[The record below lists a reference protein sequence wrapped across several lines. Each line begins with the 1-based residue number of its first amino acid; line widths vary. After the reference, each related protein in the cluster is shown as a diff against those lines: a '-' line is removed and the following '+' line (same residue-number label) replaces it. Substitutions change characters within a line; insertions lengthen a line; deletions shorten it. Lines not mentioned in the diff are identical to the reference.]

1 MQRIGIIYR
10 EHPLAAVEMAAMLEG
25 LLQRHGITTWK
36 QAVERDHEIDATIT
50 KSDMIIVLGGDGTI
64 LSAARQSAGDATPIL
79 GVNFG
84 HVGFLAELEPE
95 QVASELP
102 YYLAGDYWVDER
114 TMLAG
119 VLHANGQQ
127 QTFLALNDI
136 VVARGPEPRVIRFTI
151 RVDDAYYASVTA
163 DGMIVAT
170 ATGSTAYNLAA
181 GGPILYPSVQGMVM
195 TPIAPHL
202 AVDRP
207 LVLDPRAR
215 VELELTGNSSAAVL
229 AADGQLIWPFE
240 GEATVIVTTSPHVT
254 RFLRRRSRNQFYQ
267 VLTEKLRGR

>member
-1 MQRIGIIYR
+1 MKRIGIVYR
-10 EHPLAAVEMAAMLEG
+10 AHPPAAVALAATLEG
-25 LLQRHGITTWK
+25 VLQRHGIVTWK
-36 QAVERDHEIDATIT
+36 QEVERDHEIASVIAE
-50 KSDMIIVLGGDGTI
+50 SDLIIVLGGDGTI
-64 LSAARQSAGDATPIL
+64 LSVARQCAGDGTPIL

-84 HVGFLAELEPE
+84 HVGFLTELEPD
-95 QVASELP
+95 QVIAELP
-102 YYLAGDYWVDER
+102 HYLAGDYWVDER

-119 VLHANGQQ
+119 VLRANGQQ
-127 QTFLALNDI
+127 QSFLALNDI
-136 VVARGPEPRVIRFTI
+136 VVARGAEPRVIRFII
-151 RVDDAYYASVTA
+151 RIDDAYYASVTA

-215 VELELTGNSSAAVL
+215 VEWELTGNSGSAVL

-240 GEATVIVTTSPHVT
+240 GEATVTITTSPHVT